1 MVSLWDLSHK
11 VRDEEPSLVILPFF
25 SASIQAFLSYV
36 LNSDQLEVFSP
47 TLSSVG
53 NGSPLLKEE
62 NP

>member
-25 SASIQAFLSYV
+25 SASLQALLSYV

-47 TLSSVG
+47 TLSSAG
-53 NGSPLLKEE
+53 NSSTLLKEE